1 MTKKSHKILYLLIG
15 LIICLVGIGS
25 FFYLKI
31 SIYQKELSRID
42 SKVDEVVKALNF
54 SLLNKRIKWVGPF
67 PTYLQVRETLKI
79 PFDYPLDKLPDQ
91 IQRELRRNSLKI
103 HRIKR
108 ENLKDRYKI
117 VVSLGFDERITHTL
131 EFILQKLKIALLID
145 DFGYSHGKTVDF
157 LLKELDLPFTISII
171 PGTPYAKSIAEEA
184 HRNGKQVILHLPM
197 EPQKNFVNRYR
208 WIVLNRMS
216 SEQISSMVKD
226 AIKDVPYVVGL
237 SNHMGSLVTTQEK
250 PMRAVLQAVKAEGL
264 YFVDS
269 RTVSSSIAFPLAQK
283 MGIKSTQRQVFLD
296 NQKDSS
302 YIESQFQTLISSAQ
316 KRGGALGI
324 AHVDPITA
332 EALKKILSRLE
343 KRKIQL
349 VYVSDILDQ

>member
-1 MTKKSHKILYLLIG
+1 MAKKSHKILYLLIG
-15 LIICLVGIGS
+15 LIVCLVGIGG

-42 SKVDEVVKALNF
+42 SKVDEAIQALNF
-54 SLLNKRIKWVGPF
+54 PLLNKKIKWVGLF
-67 PTYLQVRETLKI
+67 PTYLQVQETLKI
-79 PFDYPLDKLPDQ
+79 PFDYSLDRLPDQ
-91 IQRELRRNSLKI
+91 IQRELWRNSLKI
-103 HRIKR
+103 HGIKR

-131 EFILQKLKIALLID
+131 EFILHKLKVALLID
-145 DFGYSHGKTVDF
+145 DFGYSQDKTVDF
-157 LLKELDLPFTISII
+157 LLKELDLPFTISVI

-197 EPQKNFVNRYR
+197 EPQKNFINRYQ

-216 SEQISSMVKD
+216 PEEISSLVKE
-226 AIKDVPYVVGL
+226 AIKDVPYVAGL
-237 SNHMGSLVTTQEK
+237 SNHMGSFITTQKK
-250 PMRAVLQAVKAEGL
+250 PMRAVLEAVKAEGL

-269 RTVSSSIAFPLAQK
+269 KTVSNSIAFPLAQK

-302 YIESQFQTLISSAQ
+302 YIESQFQLLISSAQ
-316 KRGGALGI
+316 KRGKALGI
-324 AHVDPITA
+324 AHVDRVTA

-349 VYVSDILDQ
+349 VYVSDIVD

>member
-1 MTKKSHKILYLLIG
+1 MAKKSHKILYLLIG
-15 LIICLVGIGS
+15 LIICLVGIGG
-25 FFYLKI
+25 FFYFKI

-42 SKVDEVVKALNF
+42 SKVDEAIQALNF
-54 SLLNKRIKWVGPF
+54 PLLNKRIKWVGLF
-67 PTYLQVRETLKI
+67 PTYLQVQETLKI
-79 PFDYPLDKLPDQ
+79 PFEYPLDKLPDQ
-91 IQRELRRNSLKI
+91 IQRELWRNSLKI
-103 HRIKR
+103 HGIKR

-117 VVSLGFDERITHTL
+117 VVSLAFDERITHTL
-131 EFILQKLKIALLID
+131 EFILHKLKVALLID
-145 DFGYSHGKTVDF
+145 DFGYSQDKTVDF
-157 LLKELDLPFTISII
+157 LLKELDLPFTISVI

-197 EPQKNFVNRYR
+197 EPQKNFINRYR

-216 SEQISSMVKD
+216 PEEISSLVKE

-237 SNHMGSLVTTQEK
+237 SNHMGSLVTTQKK
-250 PMRAVLQAVKAEGL
+250 PMRAVLEAVKAEGL

-269 RTVSSSIAFPLAQK
+269 KTISNSIAFPLAQK

-302 YIESQFQTLISSAQ
+302 YIESQFQLLISSAQ
-316 KRGGALGI
+316 KRGKALGI
-324 AHVDPITA
+324 AHVDRVTA

-349 VYVSDILDQ
+349 VYVSDIVD

>member
-1 MTKKSHKILYLLIG
+1 MAKKSHRILYLLIG
-15 LIICLVGIGS
+15 LIIFLVGIGG

-42 SKVDEVVKALNF
+42 LKVDEAIQALNF
-54 SLLNKRIKWVGPF
+54 SVLNKRIRWVGPF
-67 PTYLQVRETLKI
+67 PTHIQVRETLKI
-79 PFDYPLDKLPDQ
+79 PFEYPLDMIPDP

-103 HRIKR
+103 HGIRR
-108 ENLKDRYKI
+108 ENLKDHYKI

-131 EFILQKLKIALLID
+131 EFILHKRKVALLID
-145 DFGYSHGKTVDF
+145 DFGYSQDKTVDF
-157 LLKELDLPFTISII
+157 LLKELDLPFTISVI

-184 HRNGKQVILHLPM
+184 HRHGKQVILHLPM
-197 EPQKNFVNRYR
+197 EPQQNFTNRYR

-216 SEQISSMVKD
+216 SEEISSLVEE
-226 AIKDVPYVVGL
+226 AIKDLPYVAGL
-237 SNHMGSLVTTQEK
+237 SNHMGSLVTIQEK
-250 PMRAVLQAVKAEGL
+250 PMRAVLKVVKAEGL

-269 RTVSSSIAFPLAQK
+269 KTISNSIAFSLAQK

-296 NQKDSS
+296 NQKDPS
-302 YIESQFQTLISSAQ
+302 YIESQFQLLISSAQ
-316 KRGGALGI
+316 RKGKALGI
-324 AHVDPITA
+324 AHAHPITV

-349 VYVSDILDQ
+349 IYVSDIVN

>member
-1 MTKKSHKILYLLIG
+1 MAKKSHPILYLLIG
-15 LIICLVGIGS
+15 LIICLVGIGG
-25 FFYLKI
+25 FFYLRI
-31 SIYQKELSRID
+31 SVYQKELSRID
-42 SKVDEVVKALNF
+42 SKVDEAIQVLNF

-67 PTYLQVRETLKI
+67 PTHLQVQESLKI
-79 PFDYPLDKLPDQ
+79 PFDYPLDKLPSE
-91 IQRELRRNSLKI
+91 IQRELWRNSLKI
-103 HRIKR
+103 HQTKR
-108 ENLKDRYKI
+108 ENLKDCYKI
-117 VVSLGFDERITHTL
+117 VVSLGFDDRITHTL
-131 EFILQKLKIALLID
+131 EFILHKLKIALLID

-184 HRNGKQVILHLPM
+184 YRNGKQVILHLPM
-197 EPQKNFVNRYR
+197 EPQKNFTNRYR
-208 WIVLNRMS
+208 WIVLNRMN
-216 SEQISSMVKD
+216 SEQISSLVKK

-237 SNHMGSLVTTQEK
+237 NNHMGSLVTTQEK
-250 PMRAVLQAVKAEGL
+250 PMRAVLEAVKAEGL

-269 RTVSSSIAFPLAQK
+269 RTTSNSIAFPLAKK

-296 NQKDSS
+296 NQKDLS
-302 YIESQFQTLISSAQ
+302 YIESQFQLLISSGQ

-324 AHVDPITA
+324 AHVDPLTA

-349 VYVSDILDQ
+349 VYVSEILD

>member
-1 MTKKSHKILYLLIG
+1 MAKKSGRVLYLLIG

-25 FFYLKI
+25 FFYLRI

-42 SKVDEVVKALNF
+42 SRVDEAIRTLNF
-54 SLLNKRIKWVGPF
+54 PLLNKRIKWTGPF
-67 PTYLQVRETLKI
+67 PTYLQVQETLKI
-79 PFDYPLDKLPDQ
+79 PFDYPLDNLPDQ
-91 IQRELRRNSLKI
+91 IQRKLRRNSLKV

-117 VVSLGFDERITHTL
+117 VISLGFDGRVTHIL
-131 EFILQKLKIALLID
+131 EFILHKLKIALLID

-157 LLKELDLPFTISII
+157 LLKELNLPFTISII

-208 WIVLNRMS
+208 WIVLNQMG
-216 SEQISSMVKD
+216 SEQISSLVKE

-250 PMRAVLQAVKAEGL
+250 PMRAVLEAVKAERL

-269 RTVSSSIAFPLAQK
+269 RTTSNSIAFPLAKK

-296 NQKDSS
+296 NQKDLS
-302 YIESQFQTLISSAQ
+302 YIESQFQKLISSAK
-316 KRGGALGI
+316 KRGEALGI
-324 AHVDPITA
+324 AHDDSITA

-349 VYVSDILDQ
+349 VYVSDILD

>member
-1 MTKKSHKILYLLIG
+1 MAKKSHKILYLLIG
-15 LIICLVGIGS
+15 LIICLAGIGG
-25 FFYLKI
+25 FFYFKI

-42 SKVDEVVKALNF
+42 SKVDEAIQALNF
-54 SLLNKRIKWVGPF
+54 PLLNKRIKWVGLF
-67 PTYLQVRETLKI
+67 PTYLQVQETLKI
-79 PFDYPLDKLPDQ
+79 PFDYSLDRLPDQ
-91 IQRELRRNSLKI
+91 IQRELWRNSLKI
-103 HRIKR
+103 HGIKR

-131 EFILQKLKIALLID
+131 EFILHKLKVALLID
-145 DFGYSHGKTVDF
+145 DFGYSQDKTVDF
-157 LLKELDLPFTISII
+157 LLKELDLPFTISVI

-197 EPQKNFVNRYR
+197 EPQKNFINRYQ

-216 SEQISSMVKD
+216 PEEISSLVKE
-226 AIKDVPYVVGL
+226 AIKDVPYIAGL

-250 PMRAVLQAVKAEGL
+250 PMQAVLETVKAEGL

-269 RTVSSSIAFPLAQK
+269 RTVSNSVAFPLAQK

-302 YIESQFQTLISSAQ
+302 YIESQFQLLISSAQ
-316 KRGGALGI
+316 KRGKALGI
-324 AHVDPITA
+324 AHVDRVTA

-349 VYVSDILDQ
+349 VYVSDIVD

>member
-1 MTKKSHKILYLLIG
+1 MAKKSHKILYLLIG
-15 LIICLVGIGS
+15 LIICLAGIGG

-42 SKVDEVVKALNF
+42 SKVDEAIQALNF

-67 PTYLQVRETLKI
+67 PIYLQVRESLKV
-79 PFDYPLDKLPDQ
+79 PFDYPLDRLPDQ
-91 IQRELRRNSLKI
+91 IQRELSRNSLKI
-103 HRIKR
+103 HQVKR

-117 VVSLGFDERITHTL
+117 VVSLGFDDRITHTL
-131 EFILQKLKIALLID
+131 EFVLHKLKIALLID
-145 DFGYSHGKTVDF
+145 DFGYSQDKTVDF
-157 LLKELDLPFTISII
+157 LLKELDLPFTISVI

-197 EPQKNFVNRYR
+197 EPQKNFINRYR

-216 SEQISSMVKD
+216 PEQISSLVKE
-226 AIKDVPYVVGL
+226 AIKDVPYVAGL
-237 SNHMGSLVTTQEK
+237 SNHMGSLITTQEK
-250 PMRAVLQAVKAEGL
+250 PMRAVLEAVKADGL

-269 RTVSSSIAFPLAQK
+269 KTVSNSVAFPLAQK

-302 YIESQFQTLISSAQ
+302 YIESQFQLLISSAQ
-316 KRGGALGI
+316 KREKALGI
-324 AHVDPITA
+324 AHADPITA

-349 VYVSDILDQ
+349 VYVSDIVG

>member
-1 MTKKSHKILYLLIG
+1 MAKKSHKIIYLLIG
-15 LIICLVGIGS
+15 LVIVLVGIGG
-25 FFYLKI
+25 FFYLRI

-42 SKVDEVVKALNF
+42 SKVDEAIQEFNF

-67 PTYLQVRETLKI
+67 PTYLQVQESLKI
-79 PFDYPLDKLPDQ
+79 PFDYPLDRLPNQIKRKLS
-91 IQRELRRNSLKI
+91 RNSLKI
-103 HRIKR
+103 HGIKG
-108 ENLKDRYKI
+108 ENLKDHYKI
-117 VVSLGFDERITHTL
+117 VVNLGFDDRITHTL
-131 EFILQKLKIALLID
+131 EFVLQKLKVALLID
-145 DFGYSHGKTVDF
+145 DFGYSQGKTVDF

-184 HRNGKQVILHLPM
+184 HRNGKEVILHLPM
-197 EPQKNFVNRYR
+197 EPQKNFINRYR

-216 SEQISSMVKD
+216 PEQISSLVKE
-226 AIKDVPYVVGL
+226 AMEDVPHVAGL
-237 SNHMGSLVTTQEK
+237 SNHMGSLITTQEK
-250 PMRAVLQAVKAEGL
+250 PMRAVLEAVKAERL

-269 RTVSSSIAFPLAQK
+269 KTVSNSIAFPLAQR

-296 NQKDSS
+296 NQKDSN
-302 YIESQFQTLISSAQ
+302 YIESQFQQLISSAQ
-316 KRGGALGI
+316 KREKALGI

-349 VYVSDILDQ
+349 VYVSDIVD

>member
-1 MTKKSHKILYLLIG
+1 MAKKSHKILYLLIG
-15 LIICLVGIGS
+15 LIICLVGIGG

-42 SKVDEVVKALNF
+42 SKVDEAIQALNF
-54 SLLNKRIKWVGPF
+54 PLLNKRIKWVGLF
-67 PTYLQVRETLKI
+67 PTYLQVQETLKI
-79 PFDYPLDKLPDQ
+79 PFDYSLDRLPDQ
-91 IQRELRRNSLKI
+91 IQRELWRNSLKI
-103 HRIKR
+103 HGIKR

-117 VVSLGFDERITHTL
+117 VVSLGFDDRITHTL
-131 EFILQKLKIALLID
+131 EFILQKLKVALLID
-145 DFGYSHGKTVDF
+145 DFGYSQDKTVDF
-157 LLKELDLPFTISII
+157 LLKELDLPFTISVI

-197 EPQKNFVNRYR
+197 EPQKNFINRYQ

-216 SEQISSMVKD
+216 SEEISSLVKE
-226 AIKDVPYVVGL
+226 AIKDVPYIVGL

-250 PMRAVLQAVKAEGL
+250 PMRAVLEAVKAEGL

-269 RTVSSSIAFPLAQK
+269 RTVSNSVAFSLAKK

-302 YIESQFQTLISSAQ
+302 YIESQFQKLVSSAQ
-316 KRGGALGI
+316 KRGEGLGI
-324 AHVDPITA
+324 AHVDPATA

-349 VYVSDILDQ
+349 VYVSDIVD